1 MVPKKI
7 LRNFQAPHMQEAL
20 TAGFDFAQRKMNWS
34 VKDRA
39 QMYQLADLA
48 FGPSPNFEVFCHLYD
63 WKVGYWGIGRN
74 GALATAK
81 EVFAMLIDG
90 CSETSRHSGIN
101 LLNVDKRAIQGAVR
115 AMNNVKVNKN
125 EYPHMAA
132 SKFLHFYN
140 PSLFPIYD
148 NAVMWN
154 EVLHRAFRTEWK
166 HVCGDHG
173 INVTEG
179 SENFLITYF
188 SWAAEVMGAAD
199 LAIMIEFQLQFDQL
213 GQQEAVLHGGK
224 KSYYA
229 TAFEYALIGAAKLQD
244 AA

>member
-1 MVPKKI
+1 
-7 LRNFQAPHMQEAL
+7 
-20 TAGFDFAQRKMNWS
+20 
-34 VKDRA
+34 
-39 QMYQLADLA
+39 
-48 FGPSPNFEVFCHLYD
+48 
-63 WKVGYWGIGRN
+63 
-74 GALATAK
+74 
-81 EVFAMLIDG
+81 MLIYG
-90 CSETSRHSGIN
+90 CSGTSRLSGTN
-101 LLNVDKRAIQGAVR
+101 LLNVDKRMIQGAVR
-115 AMNNVKVNKN
+115 AIKNVKVNKN

-132 SKFLHFYN
+132 SKFLHFFN

-148 NAVMWN
+148 YAVMWKKI
-154 EVLHRAFRTEWK
+154 LDRAFKTEWK
-166 HVCGDHG
+166 DVCGDHD

-179 SENFLITYF
+179 SKKFLITYF
-188 SWAAEVMGAAD
+188 SWASEVMGAAD